1 MDNPVYSH
9 DTAGF
14 WMWRTKSFCSDRTF
28 PTEAAAMENY
38 EALKEVY
45 ENSEVVR

>member
-1 MDNPVYSH
+1 MDNPVFSP
-9 DTAGF
+9 DSAGR
-14 WMWRTKSFCSDRTF
+14 WIWRSDLFYSDRTF
-28 PTEAAAMENY
+28 KSQPEAEANY